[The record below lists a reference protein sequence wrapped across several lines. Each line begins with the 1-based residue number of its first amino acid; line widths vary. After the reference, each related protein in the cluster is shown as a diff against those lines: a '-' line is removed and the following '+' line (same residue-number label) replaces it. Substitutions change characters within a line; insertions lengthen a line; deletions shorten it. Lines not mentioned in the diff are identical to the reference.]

1 MLETAA
7 FVASVA
13 NERAEKAEASGPDVR
28 DAIIPTTVV
37 AVREQIF
44 RRP

>member
-7 FVASVA
+7 FVAFVA
-13 NERAEKAEASGPDVR
+13 NGRTEKAEASGPAVR
-28 DAIIPTTVV
+28 NAIIRTTVV
-37 AVREQIF
+37 AVREQIT